1 MSGYE
6 KRIWNNEK
14 RGNSKLLYIEK
25 QQRNESSCI

>member
-1 MSGYE
+1 MKKE
-6 KRIWNNEK
+6 IWNNEK